1 MRESSRLI
9 TDHAQQHRV
18 ASGRDHPMRWESTT
32 PLATIESLHKSE
44 YSVLRLL
51 KPGRGSGGLSFIET
65 ECEVSVGVVV
75 SVREITPNDLRGGL

>member
-44 YSVLRLL
+44 YSVLRVRLRD
-51 KPGRGSGGLSFIET
+51 RGAAAELSFIET
-65 ECEVSVGVVV
+65 ECEVSVGVGP
-75 SVREITPNDLRGGL
+75 RNNAK

>member
-51 KPGRGSGGLSFIET
+51 TGARQRSFLSFIET
-65 ECEVSVGVVV
+65 ECEVNVGVGP
-75 SVREITPNDLRGGL
+75 RNNAK

>member
-1 MRESSRLI
+1 
-9 TDHAQQHRV
+9 
-18 ASGRDHPMRWESTT
+18 MRWESTT

-44 YSVLRLL
+44 YSVLRLRD
-51 KPGRGSGGLSFIET
+51 RGAAAELSFIET